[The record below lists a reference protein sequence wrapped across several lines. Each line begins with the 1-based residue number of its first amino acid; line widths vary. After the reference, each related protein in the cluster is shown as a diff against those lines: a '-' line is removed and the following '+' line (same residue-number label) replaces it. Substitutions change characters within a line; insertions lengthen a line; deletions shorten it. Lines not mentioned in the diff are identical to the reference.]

1 MSSQGSISISI
12 TVARRWGQEDEEA
25 TTYSN
30 VLFFD
35 HPAGDSE
42 WHVIFSGKT
51 QRPRYLGHY
60 I

>member
-1 MSSQGSISISI
+1 MG
-12 TVARRWGQEDEEA
+12 ARRWGQEDEEA

>member
-1 MSSQGSISISI
+1 MDDAKSPFAQKTSRSDD
-12 TVARRWGQEDEEA
+12 QEDEEA

-35 HPAGDSE
+35 HPAGGSE

-51 QRPRYLGHY
+51 QRPRCLGHY

>member
-1 MSSQGSISISI
+1 VDDAKSPFAQKTSRSDD
-12 TVARRWGQEDEEA
+12 QEDEEA

-35 HPAGDSE
+35 HPAGGSE

-51 QRPRYLGHY
+51 QRPRCLGHY

>member
-1 MSSQGSISISI
+1 MDDAKSPFTQKTSRSDD
-12 TVARRWGQEDEEA
+12 QEDEEA

-35 HPAGDSE
+35 HPAGGSE

-51 QRPRYLGHY
+51 QRPRCLGHY